1 MSTKLSK
8 REVRMNKRQEAR
20 DATKAREDDETLFRA
35 ELIMRERAAV
45 ARATVDGAAAVGAVA
60 RGDRVTPGSQLFQDG
75 PRVGGIGQG
84 TDGSY
89 ASDGTCP
96 QPFPSLMPS
105 RVGGIGQGTNGSHT
119 SDGTCP
125 QPFPSLVP
133 SGGTVTP
140 LSHPNHLDRCAGARG
155 G

>member
-1 MSTKLSK
+1 MFNTMSAKKLSK
-8 REVRMNKRQEAR
+8 REERLKQRQETR
-20 DATKAREDDETLFRA
+20 DAMQAREDDEILFRA
-35 ELIMRERAAV
+35 ERIMRARAAV
-45 ARATVDGAAAVGAVA
+45 AGTTAGGAAAVGAVA
-60 RGDRVTPGSQLFQDG
+60 GGDRVTPGSQLFQDG
-75 PRVGGIGQG
+75 LRVGGIGQG

-125 QPFPSLVP
+125 
-133 SGGTVTP
+133 
-140 LSHPNHLDRCAGARG
+140 
-155 G
+155 